1 MSHFH
6 TVVWIDHR
14 EAHVI
19 AFSPDEAEAAILHA
33 QHGHRQVHHRQGSIS
48 GGKITEDPEFLRR
61 VSDAVRPAGEIL
73 VTGPAA
79 AKLHLYDWW
88 KTHEPAIAAKV
99 RGIETSDHPTDGQIL
114 KHARAYFEAADR
126 MRPQR

>member
-1 MSHFH
+1 MSHYH
-6 TVVWIDHR
+6 RVVWIDHR

-19 AFSPDEAEAAILHA
+19 AFSADEAEAAILHA
-33 QHGHRQVHHRQGSIS
+33 RHAHRQVHPRDGSVS
-48 GGKITEDPEFLRR
+48 GAKVGEDRDFLKR
-61 VSDAVRPAGEIL
+61 VSDAVRDAGEIL

-88 KTHEPAIAAKV
+88 KAHEPAIAAKV
-99 RGIETSDHPTDGQIL
+99 AGIETSDHPTDGQIL